1 MVGTE
6 SFGLL
11 AEWHATLN
19 QQQSCGFRRRNRR
32 QGRSPRWSQRLA
44 CVGLIDPD
52 LAERPKSDSAGK
64 PPADR
69 PDTDFVDEIALLCHP
84 ITFID
89 ESVNVEL

>member
-1 MVGTE
+1 MACNAEPTAIMRISSTKSPPRQVAPMEPTT
-6 SFGLL
+6 GL
-11 AEWHATLN
+11 
-19 QQQSCGFRRRNRR
+19 R
-32 QGRSPRWSQRLA
+32 
-44 CVGLIDPD
+44 GLIDPD

-69 PDTDFVDEIALLCHP
+69 PDTDFVDEIVLLCHP

>member
-1 MVGTE
+1 MEPTT
-6 SFGLL
+6 GL
-11 AEWHATLN
+11 
-19 QQQSCGFRRRNRR
+19 R
-32 QGRSPRWSQRLA
+32 
-44 CVGLIDPD
+44 GLIDSD

-89 ESVNVEL
+89 ESVSPERKVSNLRQQLGNSTSTTVDGKNASP